1 MIHDAIDTAFRL
13 GWALFAT
20 IALLAALGTAL
31 LLLLLAGLAWAWQR
45 IRRRTTRPSWA
56 LSRRAARQRA
66 RTTTAYRE
74 AA

>member
-1 MIHDAIDTAFRL
+1 MIHEAIDTAFRL

-20 IALLAALGTAL
+20 IAVISALGTAL
-31 LLLLLAGLAWAWQR
+31 LLLLATCLAWAWKR

-56 LSRRAARQRA
+56 LNRRAARNHA
-66 RTTTAYRE
+66 RTYKE